1 MWKRVFSRDIRHL
14 HIAFFLIGVA
24 AVGLQVA
31 RSRMVP
37 PSFGEYGPYRARA
50 LDAYDAQAV
59 VWQTDAVCLKCH
71 VDIGEERAEAAHN
84 VVRCW
89 HCHGV
94 GREHVAQAL
103 EAKRNPESPIRPAEE
118 WDGNFVTDVDLFI
131 TQDRKTCVVCHEAVV
146 GMPEAFQKIDVAA
159 HLKENE
165 AGEPNSRSVCF
176 ECHGGHDTAP

>member
-89 HCHGV
+89 
-94 GREHVAQAL
+94 QL
-103 EAKRNPESPIRPAEE
+103 LRNWKNRWLCLPTMATPRRPASCAR
-118 WDGNFVTDVDLFI
+118 
-131 TQDRKTCVVCHEAVV
+131 TQ
-146 GMPEAFQKIDVAA
+146 
-159 HLKENE
+159 
-165 AGEPNSRSVCF
+165 
-176 ECHGGHDTAP
+176 TAPRRALDHSGRGDRAASRLPAWCRATAGLT